1 MARPLVLIVRDGW
14 GCGNPNDPGNA
25 VSAAGTPNTD
35 ALLAGYPHTRLGAAG
50 EDVGLTAGSQG
61 SSEVGHLN
69 MGAGRIVE
77 QEVVRIEKRIR
88 DGSFFSDRK
97 LIGAIENC
105 KKHGTSLHLMGLV
118 QDQGVHAMEGHLYTL
133 LDLAKR
139 EGVERVFV
147 HFFSDGR
154 DTPPRSALVYLE
166 RLEGKMVE
174 AGIGKVAS
182 VMGRYYAMD
191 RDRNWERT
199 RLAYEALTE
208 GRGYKAR
215 STREAIKSAYG
226 RADAAIR
233 DAEAAGRNL
242 GGVVET
248 DEFIK
253 PTLIVNDVGAPLGLV
268 RPGDSVIFFNYRQDR
283 AVQLSMAFVETEFDY
298 PAFHRGQVLDICYL
312 GLTRYYDTFDNYIIP
327 PMEMSNILGEVL
339 ADHGMWQLRIS
350 ETQKFRHV
358 TSFFN
363 SKREEPFAGEERIL
377 IASPKVPE
385 DQKPEMSAYEVTEM
399 VLTAIRDGIAGVREA
414 ARSTGQAK
422 LYEAAGLESGA
433 ERLED
438 TYDVII
444 VNYVNGDMV
453 GHTGVFGAGVK
464 AIEAVDECVGRV
476 VDAVLA
482 RDGIALVTAD
492 HGNAEQMIDPRTGK
506 IQTAHTLNDVDF
518 IYVAGDAAKIQLR
531 ARGILSDVGP
541 TMLHILGI
549 PQPPEMTAQSLVVLG
564 R

>member
-14 GCGNPNDPGNA
+14 GCGNPDDPGNA
-25 VSAAGTPNTD
+25 VSAAATPNTD
-35 ALLAGYPHTRLGAAG
+35 RLLAGYPHTRLGAAG

-77 QEVVRIEKRIR
+77 QEVVRIEKRIK

-97 LIGAIENC
+97 LLGAIENC
-105 KKHGTSLHLMGLV
+105 KERRTALHLMGLV
-118 QDQGVHAMEGHLYTL
+118 QDQGVHAMEGHLYAL
-133 LDLAKR
+133 LDLAGR
-139 EGVERVFV
+139 EGLEQVFV

-166 RLEGKMVE
+166 RLEARIAE
-174 AGIGKVAS
+174 TGIGKVAS

-208 GRGYKAR
+208 GKGYRAR
-215 STREAIKSAYG
+215 SASEAIEAAYG

-233 DAEAAGRNL
+233 DAEAAGRDL
-242 GGVVET
+242 AGVVET

-253 PTLIVNDVGAPLGLV
+253 PTLIVADGGAPLGVV
-268 RPGDSVIFFNYRQDR
+268 RPGDSVVFFNYRQDR
-283 AVQLSMAFVETEFDY
+283 AVQLTMAFVEVEFDY
-298 PAFHRGQVLDICYL
+298 PEFHRGPRMDLCYL

-327 PMEMSNILGEVL
+327 PMDMSNILGEVL
-339 ADHGMWQLRIS
+339 AGHGMWQLRIS

-363 SKREEPFAGEERIL
+363 SKREEAFPGEERIL

-385 DQKPEMSAYEVTEM
+385 DQKPEMSAYEVTEI
-399 VLTAIRDGIAGVREA
+399 VLVAIRDGIAA
-414 ARSTGQAK
+414 ARQAACSTGEVR
-422 LYEAAGLESGA
+422 LYEAPPLEASA
-433 ERLED
+433 ERFRD
-438 TYDVII
+438 TYDIII
-444 VNYVNGDMV
+444 VNFVNGDMV
-453 GHTGVFGAGVK
+453 GHTGVFEAGVK

-482 RDGIALVTAD
+482 RDGVALVTAD
-492 HGNAEQMIDPRTGK
+492 HGNAEAMIDPATGK
-506 IQTAHTLNDVDF
+506 VQTAHTLNDVDF
-518 IYVAGDAAKIQLR
+518 IYVAKGAAGIRLR
-531 ARGILSDVGP
+531 DRGNLSDIGP
-541 TMLHILGI
+541 TMLRILGI
-549 PQPPEMTAQSLVVLG
+549 PQPPEMTARSLVASGL
-564 R
+564 